1 MPVES
6 RLSILGHSNH
16 YESDSDMTSELDGKY
31 LYLGEDVEP
40 PSVTNPIVFSEDP
53 ITCSNEMVELAND
66 LVDVAVTNIAESEE
80 IMDASHIEDLSW
92 WKKR

>member
-1 MPVES
+1 M
-6 RLSILGHSNH
+6 
-16 YESDSDMTSELDGKY
+16 
-31 LYLGEDVEP
+31 EP
-40 PSVTNPIVFSEDP
+40 PSATNPIVFSEDP

-80 IMDASHIEDLSW
+80 IMDVSHIEDLSC